1 MKFNEIVESEEL
13 SAVEK
18 LSKIAELVKEVRA
31 KYGNLDAELPEAE
44 VCTVDGN
51 TPMSLL
57 DVESKVALAKAA
69 FSSLVRDA
77 YEDTVDQEG
86 IVIDRRIEE
95 YIATSPVLNNLTTT
109 TGSDYL

>member
-18 LSKIAELVKEVRA
+18 LSKIADLITEVRT
-31 KYGNLDAELPEAE
+31 KYGNLDIELSEVE

-51 TPMSLL
+51 TPMALL
-57 DVESKVALAKAA
+57 DAESKVALAKAA
-69 FSSLVRDA
+69 FNSLVRDA
-77 YEDTVDQEG
+77 YEDTADQEG
-86 IVIDRRIEE
+86 ILFDRRIEE